1 MTDIL
6 IIGSGGAGLTVALE
20 AKKQGLK
27 VKVLSKN
34 YPTFS
39 QTCQAQGGINAILK
53 EEESI
58 KEFIEDT
65 YSSSK
70 KLANFENIKYLCENS
85 KESILWLSSLGVPF
99 SIDEEGNIAQ
109 RKFGGTTKK
118 RTCYSSDYT
127 GLKIIHT
134 LYDTA
139 IKENIE
145 FLNEY
150 LLLNLIVEN
159 KKVIGITALNIQ
171 TSEVIQ
177 EYAKCVVLATGG
189 YAGLYT
195 NFTTNSYSSTGD
207 GLSAAIRAGA
217 KLSNIEFVQFH
228 PTALKGANILI
239 SESARGE
246 GGYLVDNEN
255 KRFVDELKTRDEV
268 ARAIYEKVQNDEEVF
283 LDLRHLD
290 EKVLNEVIPQEK
302 RVAKEFLNI
311 DIKKELL
318 PISPAAHYSMG
329 GILTNSKGETT
340 LSNLFACGECAQS
353 GIHGANRLG
362 GNSLLELITF
372 GRKVAKNAIETAL
385 KEETKEYKTSKQY
398 LNDKA
403 FIKEVYNFPNRI
415 NFYDRKEFMGKI
427 LFKNVGIFRTDLN
440 MKAVLSS
447 LRQWQKEFNFMGI
460 MDKSTYYN
468 KNLVE
473 FIEFGNMLE
482 LAEVLV
488 VSAISRCESRGSHY
502 RIDYPTQNN
511 YFEKNSI
518 AYKIDG
524 ILAVDFEEVK

>member
-1 MTDIL
+1 MIDIL
-6 IIGSGGAGLTVALE
+6 IVGSGGAGLTVALE
-20 AKKQGLK
+20 GKKQGLK
-27 VKVLSKN
+27 VKVISKN

-53 EEESI
+53 EEDSI
-58 KEFIEDT
+58 LEFIEDT
-65 YSSSK
+65 YASSK
-70 KLANFENIKYLCENS
+70 KLATLDNIKYLCENS
-85 KESILWLSSLGVPF
+85 KESILWLNSLGVPF
-99 SIDEEGNIAQ
+99 SIDEKGNIAQ
-109 RKFGGTTKK
+109 RKFGGTSKR

-134 LYDTA
+134 LYDSA
-139 IKENIE
+139 IKDNIE

-159 KKVIGITALNIQ
+159 NKVIGITALNIQ

-195 NFTTNSYSSTGD
+195 NFTTNSYSTTGD

-228 PTALKGANILI
+228 PTALKESNILI
-239 SESARGE
+239 SESARAE
-246 GGYLVDNEN
+246 GGYLVDNKN
-255 KRFVDELKTRDEV
+255 KRFIDELKTRDEV
-268 ARAIYEKVQNDEEVF
+268 ARAIYEKVQKDEEVF

-290 EKVLNEVIPQEK
+290 EKILSEVIPQEK
-302 RVAKEFLNI
+302 KVAKEFLNI
-311 DIKKELL
+311 DIKNELL
-318 PISPAAHYSMG
+318 PITPAAHYSMG
-329 GILTNSKGETT
+329 GILTNSEGETT
-340 LSNLFACGECAQS
+340 LKNLFACGECAQS

-362 GNSLLELITF
+362 GNSLLELITY
-372 GRKVAKNAIETAL
+372 GRKVAKSAIKKAL
-385 KEETKEYKTSKQY
+385 EEQSKEYGISQQY

-403 FIKEVYNFPNRI
+403 FIKEVYNFPNKI
-415 NFYDRKEFMGKI
+415 NFYERKVLMGKI

-440 MKAVLSS
+440 MKAVLSNIS
-447 LRQWQKEFNFMGI
+447 QWQKELNFMGI
-460 MDKSTYYN
+460 MDKSKYYN

-473 FIEFGNMLE
+473 FIEFRNMLE

-502 RIDYPTQNN
+502 RIDYPKQNDF
-511 YFEKNSI
+511 FEKNSI

-524 ILAVDFEEVK
+524 ILAVDFEEIK